1 MVSDR
6 FRTFPG
12 AFGSDALL
20 KTASRV
26 RTFWEMTHRPT
37 SAVVLFYF
45 IVCRILCQPLFY
57 TGNILILL
65 DFAGFCGFCII
76 CGKFQTVIVPDRT
89 HSSVLPPDGAFPDR
103 IPSQTCFFF
112 IGWHIF
118 RPSCHRKSTFLYL
131 NGTFF
136 ARRTIATLLFFTRW
150 YIFRP
155 AYHRNLTF
163 LYPMV
168 YFSPDVPSQ
177 TYFSLSNGI
186 FCAQRAIINLLF

>member
-57 TGNILILL
+57 TGNILIYTGNI
-65 DFAGFCGFCII
+65 DFYADAIFKISGTQII
-76 CGKFQTVIVPDRT
+76 YVN
-89 HSSVLPPDGAFPDR
+89 A
-103 IPSQTCFFF
+103 
-112 IGWHIF
+112 
-118 RPSCHRKSTFLYL
+118 
-131 NGTFF
+131 
-136 ARRTIATLLFFTRW
+136 
-150 YIFRP
+150 
-155 AYHRNLTF
+155 
-163 LYPMV
+163 
-168 YFSPDVPSQ
+168 
-177 TYFSLSNGI
+177 
-186 FCAQRAIINLLF
+186 

>member
-20 KTASRV
+20 ETASRV

-37 SAVVLFYF
+37 SAVMLFYF

-65 DFAGFCGFCII
+65 DSADFAGFCGFCII

-118 RPSCHRKSTFLYL
+118 RP
-131 NGTFF
+131 
-136 ARRTIATLLFFTRW
+136 
-150 YIFRP
+150 
-155 AYHRNLTF
+155 AYHRKLTF
-163 LYPMV
+163 FIQW
-168 YFSPDVPSQ
+168 YFLRSTCHHKPAFLIGWQISSQ
-177 TYFSLSNGI
+177 TYHHKSALQYLMVLKPAKPNH
-186 FCAQRAIINLLF
+186 